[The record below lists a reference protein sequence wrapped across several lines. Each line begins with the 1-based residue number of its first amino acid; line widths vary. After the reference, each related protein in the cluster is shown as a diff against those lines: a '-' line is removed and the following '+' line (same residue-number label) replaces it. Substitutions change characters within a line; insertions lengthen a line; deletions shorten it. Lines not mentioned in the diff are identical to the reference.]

1 MISGISPFVN
11 LSQVATYSH
20 FGLEIWKD
28 KDEGTEEKE
37 EGEGRRGR
45 RKRHYIL
52 SFHSFLPSSKQLL
65 IMGNRLTSPTGIVG

>member
-37 EGEGRRGR
+37 EGEGGSGITSFPS
-45 RKRHYIL
+45 IL
-52 SFHSFLPSSKQLL
+52 FFLPASNSSLWE
-65 IMGNRLTSPTGIVG
+65 IG